1 MGGKKKSLF
10 EYTIEELD
18 RELIARGAQ
27 VPDVEKFYFNDKEGT
42 PERDAVMSRVKE
54 LYQTS
59 PSRNESLSHIGTWD
73 LAKVLIFKSQPF
85 LDVTRGEGTVE
96 LNDWNEILD
105 DKAKKNAECVSA
117 ICFKDNLTDTNKG
130 TSILKVKNYGKTF
143 NLCDNEFF
151 HDQPISA
158 GHMGTGFLV
167 RNDVI
172 ATSSH
177 FIDENNVTDLR
188 FVFGYK
194 MVDASIPVTEFSK
207 DNVYSGIK
215 ILHRRESPGNNHG
228 NCLLVK
234 LDRKVEGWEI
244 AALSKDEVYWG
255 QIVYILGHPLGLP
268 LKYGSGASVFE
279 NITETFFWANLN
291 MYSGCLGAP
300 VFDINTHEIIG
311 MVVKEA
317 DCDLRWTG
325 KGWLSVQKPN
335 GPGVDCFKISALSQ
349 LCPNLFFRSNAAV

>member
-1 MGGKKKSLF
+1 MGGHKKSPF

-18 RELIARGAQ
+18 QELIARGAQ
-27 VPDVEKFYFNDKEGT
+27 VPDEEKFYFNDKEGT
-42 PERDAVMSRVKE
+42 PGRDTVMSRAKE

-59 PSRNESLSHIGTWD
+59 PPRNESLSHIKTWD
-73 LAKVLIFKSQPF
+73 LAKVLIFKTQPF
-85 LDVTRGEGTVE
+85 SDLTMGDGAVE

-105 DKAKKNAECVSA
+105 DQAQKNAECVTA
-117 ICFKDNLTDTNKG
+117 ICFKDNLIETNTG

-158 GHMGTGFLV
+158 GRMGTGFLV
-167 RNDVI
+167 KNDVI
-172 ATSSH
+172 ATASH
-177 FIDENNVTDLR
+177 FIDKNNVTDMR

-215 ILHRRESPGNNHG
+215 ILHRGENSGNN
-228 NCLLVK
+228 NADWLLVK
-234 LDRKVEGWEI
+234 LDRNVEGWEM

-255 QIVYILGHPLGLP
+255 QVVYILGHPLGLP

-300 VFDINTHEIIG
+300 VFDINTNEIIG

-317 DCDLRWTG
+317 GCDFRWTG
-325 KGWLSVQKPN
+325 KGWLSVQKPD
-335 GPGVDCFKISALSQ
+335 GPGIDCIKISALS
-349 LCPNLFFRSNAAV
+349 CS